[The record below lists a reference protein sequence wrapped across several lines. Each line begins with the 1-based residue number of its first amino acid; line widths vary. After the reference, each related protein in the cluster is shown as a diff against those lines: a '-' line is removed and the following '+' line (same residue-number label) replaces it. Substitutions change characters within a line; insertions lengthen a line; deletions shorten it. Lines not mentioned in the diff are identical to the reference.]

1 MILKSLLAISQ
12 EHHHYSALV
21 STVNTIVLN
30 FTKNID
36 FINKIYDNSTET
48 SMVNNEWGINH
59 LEVPFSWVE
68 ICAANTT
75 DLAESDMLCN
85 GHFMQ

>member
-1 MILKSLLAISQ
+1 M
-12 EHHHYSALV
+12 
-21 STVNTIVLN
+21 LN

-36 FINKIYDNSTET
+36 FINKIYDNLTET

-59 LEVPFSWVE
+59 LEVPFSWLE

-75 DLAESDMLCN
+75 DLAEADMLCN
-85 GHFMQ
+85 GHYQMQGRKYVNIGAALETIGCGG